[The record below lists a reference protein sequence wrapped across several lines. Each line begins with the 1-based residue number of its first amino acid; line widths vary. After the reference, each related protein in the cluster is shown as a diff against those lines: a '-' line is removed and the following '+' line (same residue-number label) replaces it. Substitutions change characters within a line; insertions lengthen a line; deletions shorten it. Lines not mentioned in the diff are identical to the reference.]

1 MKKGLVCLAVFA
13 AVQVAGAQ
21 SLYEQFADPPQEARP
36 RVWWHWM
43 DGNVS
48 MEGILKDIEWME
60 RAGIG
65 GFHQFDAGGIG
76 LRPIVDKTMPYNA
89 PDWGVAMR
97 YAMELAQSKGMETA
111 VASAPGWS
119 STGGPWVK
127 PEDAMKKLTWRT
139 LEVTGPGLQVLHLP
153 PLFSTPGT
161 YQNVAD
167 GGNADPWFE
176 HVITLALKLPD
187 AELSMAE
194 MGAKV
199 TSSGGQF
206 TMDQLTNG
214 DYNDGVEL
222 PVATDGNYAWIQ
234 YSFDQ
239 PRMIR
244 ALTLSGG
251 EKRGIWRNEPP
262 TYGNYLEASDDG
274 RTWRRVCDIPSSV
287 NPVLTMDIPATRARY
302 FRLNVLNPKADSSL
316 VRYGLPPR
324 VPTGTKIPE
333 FVLHGVVKVNHAEDK
348 AGFAA
353 PHDFAEYPT
362 PDSDDPVMTVRDLS
376 FIDRGDGR
384 LLWQVPAGRWRIYRF
399 GVSLT
404 GKKNHPAPPE
414 ATGLEVDKLD
424 PSAWEAYFK
433 EFFRIYEGAPVQYV
447 LTDSYEAG
455 QMTWTKNMFQ
465 EFKERRGYSLFPWL
479 LALTGEVIYSSA
491 DTERFLFDWRKTLG
505 ELMAENYDRLGD
517 IARDAGLKGRY
528 TESHENGH
536 VFVGDGMDL
545 KRTADIPMSAIWMDN
560 AGDGSSIPMAMADI
574 RESASVA
581 HIFGQN
587 IVAAESFT
595 TSGAGGKTY
604 SYCPEN
610 MKNTAD
616 IALSCGLNRFVIH
629 ESSHQPDDTHR
640 PGLDLLGFGQWFN
653 RHETWAEEARA
664 WTDYLARSSYLLQ
677 QGRFKADILYFYG
690 EDNCIT
696 GLFGNGLP
704 EIPAGYAYDFIN
716 PSGLLHSVS
725 PVHERLVTE
734 SGMSYKLLVLGPNC
748 RKMSYDVLQRIVY
761 LAKSGIPVC
770 GTLPEEVASLGD
782 SQAAF
787 DQLIQ
792 QLKPL
797 FLEMPVEAALKE
809 KGFEPEFVGPADWA
823 YVHRETNQEDI
834 WWIRNFSGAP
844 ASEVI
849 KVRGGQG
856 QPRVLDP
863 ATGKVRRIN
872 ASALQDGYRS
882 FTLDME
888 ANDALFVVISKAPEV
903 AVPVKDVVKKPLLTL
918 EGPWDL
924 AFESGLGAPATA
936 VFDRLMSYT
945 ESADP
950 SIRYYSGTV
959 SYRKSFNLKK
969 KQLRRVHTFE
979 IDLGSVKNLARV
991 SVNGHDLGVVWK
1003 APFRVEVPA
1012 EYLHAGTN
1020 SLEVKVINLWPNR
1033 IIGDLQPDAVRRWTY
1048 SASNWYTADS
1058 PLLPSGLL
1066 GPVTVSVVQE

>member
-1 MKKGLVCLAVFA
+1 MALLALALF
-13 AVQVAGAQ
+13 QSSWAQ
-21 SLYEQFADPPQEARP
+21 ETLYEQFANPPQEARP

-48 MEGILKDIEWME
+48 MDGITKDIDWME

-76 LRPIVDKTMPYNA
+76 MRPIVDEPMPYNT
-89 PDWGVAMR
+89 PQWQVAMH
-97 YAMELAQSKGMETA
+97 YAMELAASKGMETA

-139 LEVTGPGLQVLHLP
+139 LDVTGGTVQLIHLP
-153 PLFSTPGT
+153 ALYSTPGT
-161 YQNVAD
+161 YQNIAD
-167 GGNADPWFE
+167 GGDATPWFQ
-176 HVITLALKLPD
+176 HVATLAVKLPD
-187 AELSMAE
+187 AELSMKE
-194 MGAKV
+194 MGAQV
-199 TSSGGQF
+199 TCSGGHF
-206 TMDQLTNG
+206 TVEQLCDG
-214 DYNDGVEL
+214 DFSQGAEL
-222 PVATDGNYAWIQ
+222 PVTPDGSYAWIQ
-234 YSFDQ
+234 YSFDT

-244 ALTLSGG
+244 ALTLCGG
-251 EKRGIWRNEPP
+251 RKRDIWRDDPP
-262 TYGNYLEASDDG
+262 TYENRLEASDDG
-274 RTWRRVCDIPSSV
+274 VSWRRVCDIPSSCCA
-287 NPVLTMDIPATRARY
+287 VLTMDIPATKARF
-302 FRLNVLNPKADSSL
+302 FRLMVQNPPTDSSG
-316 VRYGLPPR
+316 VRFGLPPR

-353 PHDFAEYPT
+353 PHDFADYLT
-362 PDSDDPVMTVRDLS
+362 PDTDAPVLRVEDLS
-376 FIDRGDGR
+376 LIDDNGR
-384 LLWQVPAGRWRIYRF
+384 MIWDVPPGRWRIYRF

-424 PSAWEAYFK
+424 AKAWEAYFK

-455 QMTWTKNMFQ
+455 QMTWTADMFQ
-465 EFKERRGYSLFPWL
+465 KFKERRGYSLFPWL
-479 LALTGEVIYSSA
+479 PALTGVVLRSTAE
-491 DTERFLFDWRKTLG
+491 TEQFLFDWRRTIG
-505 ELMAENYDRLGD
+505 ELMAENYDRLGG
-517 IARDAGLKGRY
+517 IARAAGLKGRY

-581 HIFGQN
+581 HIYGQN

-595 TSGAGGKTY
+595 TSGVGGKNY

-640 PGLDLLGFGQWFN
+640 PGLDLLGYGQWFN
-653 RHETWAEEARA
+653 RHETWAEEARP
-664 WTDYLARSSYLLQ
+664 WIDYLARSSYLLQ
-677 QGRFKADILYFYG
+677 QGRFKADILYYYG

-696 GLFGNGLP
+696 GLFGKGLP
-704 EIPAGYAYDFIN
+704 DIPAGYAYDFVN
-716 PSGLLHSVS
+716 PHALQLAVFPVDGRLL
-725 PVHERLVTE
+725 TE
-734 SGMSYKLLVLGPNC
+734 SGMSYRLLVLGPNC
-748 RKMSYDVLQRIVY
+748 RTMSCRILERILY
-761 LAKSGIPVC
+761 MAKAGIPVC
-770 GTLPEEVASLGD
+770 GTLPERC
-782 SQAAF
+782 AALTDKQEDF
-787 DQLIQ
+787 DRLIQ

-797 FLEMPVEAALKE
+797 FLDMPVEEALKA
-809 KGFEPEFVGPADWA
+809 KGIEPEFIGPQDWS
-823 YVHRETNQEDI
+823 YVHRETDREDI
-834 WWIRNFSGAP
+834 YWLRNFSGDA
-844 ASEVI
+844 ASDVI
-849 KVRGGQG
+849 LVRGGQG

-863 ATGKVRRIN
+863 VTGKTRRIN
-872 ASALQDGYRS
+872 ASTAPDGYRY
-882 FTLDME
+882 FQLNLE
-888 ANDALFVVISKAPEV
+888 ANDALFVVIPKYAEPV
-903 AVPVKDVVKKPLLTL
+903 VPMGHPRKLPVLTL
-918 EGPWDL
+918 EGSWEL
-924 AFESGLGAPATA
+924 SFESGLGAPQKA

-945 ESADP
+945 ESTDP
-950 SIRYYSGTV
+950 SIRYYAGTV
-959 SYRKSFNLKK
+959 LYRKEFSLKK
-969 KQLRRVHTFE
+969 KDLKDASVFE

-991 SVNGHDLGVVWK
+991 TVNGHDLGVVWK

-1012 EYLHAGTN
+1012 EYLLAGSN

-1033 IIGDLQPDAVRRWTY
+1033 IIGDLQPDAVRKWTY
-1048 SASNWYTADS
+1048 TASNWYTADS

-1066 GPVTVSVVQE
+1066 GPVTLSAIQE